1 MLEVYPAF
9 NQLLTFSLI
18 QNQRFLGA
26 EIGAFPA
33 SDTFT
38 VIDDGSMKPV
48 LRKRADGTHL
58 DRGARVVL
66 GTVFFDDIELFIHSF
81 LLNFF
86 YFCMER
92 ICLATCTP
100 LADACESECV
110 TPLPSPMTYSPL
122 CRASRFSSVST
133 SIL

>member
-1 MLEVYPAF
+1 MLYKTIR
-9 NQLLTFSLI
+9 LSILI
-18 QNQRFLGA
+18 QNQRLLGA
-26 EIGAFPA
+26 EIRAFPA
-33 SDTFT
+33 PDTFAM
-38 VIDDGSMKPV
+38 IDDGRMEAL
-48 LRKRADGTHL
+48 LRERADGTHL
-58 DRGARVVL
+58 DRRARVIL
-66 GTVFFDDIELFIHSF
+66 RTVFLDDIELFIHSV
-81 LLNFF
+81 LLN

-122 CRASRFSSVST
+122 CRASKFSSVST